1 MLLVRQT
8 TTNNTEAQ
16 KGVIEMREF
25 AIYLTMNAEMENLR
39 REVALRRELP
49 ETPSLGDRVISVL
62 RAFRS
67 AVAADAAPTITP
79 TLTDYPYRS

>member
-1 MLLVRQT
+1 MLLVRHT
-8 TTNNTEAQ
+8 TTNDTKAQ
-16 KGVIEMREF
+16 RGVIEMREF

-62 RAFRS
+62 RAIRS
-67 AVAADAAPTITP
+67 AAVTDATLTP